1 MLFER
6 LTIIKENIE
15 QWDADDMPASRAYA
29 SRIEDM
35 LHDYTTTVDEPSSSS
50 A

>member
-6 LTIIKENIE
+6 LIVIKENIE

-35 LHDYTTTVDEPSSSS
+35 LHDYTTTVDGPSSSS